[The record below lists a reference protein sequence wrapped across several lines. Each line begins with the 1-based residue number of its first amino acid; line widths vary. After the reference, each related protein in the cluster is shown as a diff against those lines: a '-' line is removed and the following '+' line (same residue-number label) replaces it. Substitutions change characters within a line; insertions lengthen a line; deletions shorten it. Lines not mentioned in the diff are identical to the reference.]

1 METGL
6 TVDVSFDLAHFK
18 VHTTMKSRA
27 SYLLPL
33 PTTILGFFFSILGK
47 SREKYIKERENFKAG
62 AKLINIEG
70 ISRENAQLLKLK
82 PNKELKTTEEIM
94 LLFRPKYRFAIW
106 GEKNIIDELYERI
119 QRFDF
124 EFVPYAGISEFI
136 FSELE
141 NSQIYE
147 DFEEKDVI
155 NDSYIPQPLL
165 KSPKLFENGSAY
177 NYPYVYSGKPK
188 YVIMGRNIE
197 LKLKKEIPTI
207 NETPLY
213 APFM

>member
-27 SYLLPL
+27 SYLMPL

-82 PNKELKTTEEIM
+82 PNKE
-94 LLFRPKYRFAIW
+94 
-106 GEKNIIDELYERI
+106 
-119 QRFDF
+119 
-124 EFVPYAGISEFI
+124 
-136 FSELE
+136 
-141 NSQIYE
+141 
-147 DFEEKDVI
+147 
-155 NDSYIPQPLL
+155 
-165 KSPKLFENGSAY
+165 
-177 NYPYVYSGKPK
+177 
-188 YVIMGRNIE
+188 
-197 LKLKKEIPTI
+197 
-207 NETPLY
+207 
-213 APFM
+213 